1 MEGEVIDPK
10 SVFPLGL
17 QIRYQHHTGNRQRN
31 EPAARYLTLVSIEHK
46 ARKSDGELTAV
57 LTWETYCMYPGC
69 NEQFQVVTGSCPAN
83 LNQAR
88 VYCNTH
94 YRGEDWNNDRSSFAK
109 KENTEY
115 ANEKCGECKAAQEPN
130 PE

>member
-1 MEGEVIDPK
+1 MEGEIIDPK

-17 QIRYQHHTGNRQRN
+17 QIRYQHHTRNRQRN

-46 ARKSDGELTAV
+46 TRKSDGELTAV

-88 VYCNTH
+88 VYCNAH
-94 YRGEDWNNDRSSFAK
+94 FQGRDWNGKHSSSAGGENF
-109 KENTEY
+109 ENTE
-115 ANEKCGECKAAQEPN
+115 EKCGECDASDDPQE
-130 PE
+130 E